1 MTTTKGVRR
10 RASNG
15 SSVVRRIVVVAVPP
29 VAELDLVGP
38 LEVFSS
44 VNRLAG
50 RSRYRIDVITAGKDR
65 EIPGEGGLLDF
76 LARGRLQEL
85 KGEFDSALLVCG
97 VASRHAR
104 DPALFAWLR
113 QIAPSVRRLGAVCV
127 GAFLL
132 AEAGLLNGRR
142 VTAHWKY
149 GLELA
154 KRYPSIRVEPEPL
167 WVKDGNLYTSAGISA
182 GIDLAL
188 GWVEEDCGSRLA
200 HEAARELV
208 LFLRRPAGQGQLS
221 VSLAAQA
228 ADTRSI
234 QDLQV
239 WIAENMRRKL
249 SMRILAERV
258 SMSTRNF
265 QRVFTREVGQTPLRY
280 VLQTRV
286 EAARRQ
292 LELTDQ
298 GLKAIARSAG
308 FSSVDLM
315 RRAFLRVLGITP
327 GRYFKRISRQVN
339 GVRDH
344 RQRFRSA
351 G

>member
-1 MTTTKGVRR
+1 MTTTTRARR
-10 RASNG
+10 RLSPDND
-15 SSVVRRIVVVAVPP
+15 VVRRIIVVAVPP

-38 LEVFSS
+38 LEVFGS
-44 VNRLAG
+44 VNRLA
-50 RSRYRIDVITAGKDR
+50 RRKLYRIEVVTAGRER
-65 EIPGEGGLLDF
+65 EIAGEGGSLDF
-76 LARGRLQEL
+76 LARGCLQDL
-85 KGEFDSALLVCG
+85 QGEFDSVLLVCG
-97 VASRHAR
+97 LASRHKR
-104 DPALFAWLR
+104 DPALFAWLGK
-113 QIAPSVRRLGAVCV
+113 IAPGVRRLGAVCV

-149 GLELA
+149 GRELA
-154 KRYPSIRVEPEPL
+154 KRYPSIKVEPDPL

-188 GWVEEDCGSRLA
+188 GWVEEDCGSGLA

-234 QDLQV
+234 QELQV
-239 WIAENMRRKL
+239 WITENIERKL
-249 SMRILAERV
+249 SMRLLAERA

-265 QRVFTREVGQTPLRY
+265 QRVFTREVGQTPSRY

-292 LELTDQ
+292 LELTHL
-298 GLKAIARSAG
+298 GLKTIARSAG
-308 FSSVDLM
+308 FSSVDVM

-327 GRYFKRISRQVN
+327 VRYCRTISRRGETAN
-339 GVRDH
+339 DRC
-344 RQRFRSA
+344 ST
-351 G
+351 